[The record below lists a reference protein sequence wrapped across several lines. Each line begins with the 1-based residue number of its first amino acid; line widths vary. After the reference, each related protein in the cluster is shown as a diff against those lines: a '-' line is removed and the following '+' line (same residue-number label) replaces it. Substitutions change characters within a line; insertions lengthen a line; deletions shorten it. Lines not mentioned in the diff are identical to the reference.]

1 MGELYHGSNIK
12 GLKVLHTHQ
21 STHGKYVYAT
31 PHKGLALLFSGIA
44 GDDLTYT
51 IFRNGKKEPWN
62 IVERVLIAFKT
73 MFSNNASLYTVSD
86 EKFEDI
92 HTGICELVSKE
103 DVSVLKEEEITLVY
117 EKLINLEKD
126 GFIKM
131 YHYPE
136 RPSVIPENDED
147 LIQVEINACK
157 RFGEELNKTSFERLL
172 LLHPALLNKVNEV
185 GLRENP
191 NFETFSKYDIKN
203 IFAKFIIKKM
213 LYPEKE
219 LFLESARI
227 NIIKEFPE
235 FSEFIDACLS
245 VLPTSKE

>member
-62 IVERVLIAFKT
+62 IVERVPIAFKT

-92 HTGICELVSKE
+92 YTGICELVSKE
-103 DVSVLKEEEITLVY
+103 DVENITSKLIKKEEYLALFQEVN
-117 EKLINLEKD
+117 EKQTEESKFVDQLTKIESDVQAKIYNLE
-126 GFIKM
+126 G
-131 YHYPE
+131 
-136 RPSVIPENDED
+136 
-147 LIQVEINACK
+147 
-157 RFGEELNKTSFERLL
+157 RFDIDV
-172 LLHPALLNKVNEV
+172 ALEYA
-185 GLRENP
+185 
-191 NFETFSKYDIKN
+191 KY
-203 IFAKFIIKKM
+203 
-213 LYPEKE
+213 Y
-219 LFLESARI
+219 
-227 NIIKEFPE
+227 
-235 FSEFIDACLS
+235 
-245 VLPTSKE
+245 